1 MLAYSY
7 TKYGSPEVISQ
18 VTIPTPTP
26 KPNEVLV
33 RVYATTVSAGDW
45 RARSLIMPKG
55 LGLMGRLV
63 FGLSGPRKP
72 VLGTEFSGVIEAVG
86 AEVTRFQ
93 PGDAVIGFPGAAFGA
108 HAEFITMPA
117 DGKLTQKPDN
127 IGFEHAATI
136 PFGATTAYDF
146 LVNKAKLQRGE
157 TVLINGASGSV
168 GSACVQIAKHL
179 GADVTAVCSG
189 RNAEMVRTLGA
200 DHVIDYRTQNVIEP
214 NSQYDMVVDTVGKL
228 PWAQAKHAIRS
239 GGKMVLIAGK
249 TSDMFLGGIKARL
262 AGKKMVSGVASEHR
276 DILEAVVELAAL
288 GVLQPVID
296 RSYTFDH
303 MKAAHAHV
311 DTGHKKGN
319 VVVTVKSC
327 YRARSFVEM
336 ERQLK
341 DVTYA

>member
-7 TKYGSPEVISQ
+7 TQYGTPDVIEH
-18 VTIPTPTP
+18 VTLPQPTP

-33 RVYATTVSAGDW
+33 RIVATTVSAGDW
-45 RARSLIMPKG
+45 RARTLTMPKG

-63 FGLSGPRKP
+63 FGITGPRKP
-72 VLGTEFSGVIEAVG
+72 ILGTEFSGVIEAVG
-86 AEVTRFQ
+86 AKVTHYQ
-93 PGDAVIGFPGAAFGA
+93 TGDAVIGFPGAAFGA

-117 DGKLTQKPDN
+117 DGKLTPKPDN

-179 GADVTAVCSG
+179 GAHVTAVCSG

-200 DHVIDYRTQNVIEP
+200 DHVIDYRTQDVTRTNTR
-214 NSQYDMVVDTVGKL
+214 YDMVVDTVGTL
-228 PWAQAKHAIRS
+228 PWAQAKHAIRN

-249 TSDMFLGGIKARL
+249 TSDMLLGGIKARL
-262 AGKKMVSGVASEHR
+262 AGKKMVGGVASEHR
-276 DILEAVVELAAL
+276 DILEAVVKLAAL

-296 RSYTFDH
+296 RSYSFDD

-311 DTGHKKGN
+311 DTGRKKGN
-319 VVVTVKSC
+319 VVVNVGEGPALSN
-327 YRARSFVEM
+327 VI
-336 ERQLK
+336 
-341 DVTYA
+341 